1 MKKQID
7 AAVEA
12 VQRGYPQIY
21 LACHADHVKA
31 KSTEFRLSARDSSIL
46 SHLDADRPQIAGVL
60 AAHMGVRPSTFSAA
74 INRLIAL
81 GYVIRRANP
90 ADRRETQLTLSP
102 RGAKAMAATSVLDA
116 ARVAA
121 MLKELDADERAR
133 AIAGLQLLAEAA
145 KRVQIRQSAKGA
157 KATKGKKK

>member
-1 MKKQID
+1 MKKQIE

-12 VQRGYPQIY
+12 IQRSYPQIY

-46 SHLDADRPQIAGVL
+46 SHLDVEKPQTASAL

-81 GYVIRRANP
+81 GYATRRANP
-90 ADRRETQLTLSP
+90 ADRRETQLTLSHL
-102 RGAKAMAATSVLDA
+102 GAKAMAATSVLDSS
-116 ARVAA
+116 RVAA
-121 MLKELDADERAR
+121 MLAELDASERIR
-133 AIAGLQLLAEAA
+133 AIAGLQLLADAA
-145 KRVQIRQSAKGA
+145 KRLQLRQSK
-157 KATKGKKK
+157 KGKSR

>member
-1 MKKQID
+1 MKKHIE

-31 KSTEFRLSARDSSIL
+31 KSTEYRLSARDSSIL
-46 SHLDADRPQIAGVL
+46 SHLDASLPQTASSL

-74 INRLIAL
+74 IGRLIVL
-81 GYVIRRANP
+81 GYATKRANP

-116 ARVAA
+116 SRVAA
-121 MLKELDADERAR
+121 MLAELDVDERAR

-145 KRVQIRQSAKGA
+145 KRLQTRQSAKG
-157 KATKGKKK
+157 KKK

>member
-1 MKKQID
+1 MKKQIE
-7 AAVEA
+7 AAVAA

-31 KSTEFRLSARDSSIL
+31 RSTEYRLSARDSSIL
-46 SHLDADRPQIAGVL
+46 SHLDVSLPQTASAL

-81 GYVIRRANP
+81 GYVARRANA

-102 RGAKAMAATSVLDA
+102 RGATAMAATSVLDSS
-116 ARVAA
+116 RVAA
-121 MLKELDADERAR
+121 MLAELNADERAR

-145 KRVQIRQSAKGA
+145 KCLQSRQSAKGN
-157 KATKGKKK
+157 KK